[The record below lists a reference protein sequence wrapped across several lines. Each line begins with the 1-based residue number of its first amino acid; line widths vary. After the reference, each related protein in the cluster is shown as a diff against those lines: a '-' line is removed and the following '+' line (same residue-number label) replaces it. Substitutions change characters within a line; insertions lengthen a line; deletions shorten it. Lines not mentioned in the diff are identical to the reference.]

1 MGNKNTYPKEFIISS
16 RQHPIKPDLILKT
29 INTHQSSKVIICK
42 VLKETKDWIEIK
54 PPLFG
59 LFESKKNNEKL
70 FDAEWSPNGES
81 VLVHGSIYTY
91 IFAHE
96 DNHLEQKKIL
106 KIPGNDI
113 HVRYKLILLDD
124 YQVLTAFD
132 TAIKIFDMSKV
143 NIIYNYNEKF

>member
-1 MGNKNTYPKEFIISS
+1 MGNKNTYPKKFIISS

-42 VLKETKDWIEIK
+42 VQTEFKDWIEIK
-54 PPLFG
+54 PFG
-59 LFESKKNNEKL
+59 CFESKKNNEKL

-91 IFAHE
+91 IFAYE
-96 DNHLEQKKIL
+96 DNHLEKKKSL
-106 KIPGNDI
+106 KIAGNDI
-113 HVRYKLILLDD
+113 HERYKLILLDD
-124 YQVLTAFD
+124 YQVLTAFYA
-132 TAIKIFDMSKV
+132 AIKIFDMSKV